1 MAITHDGDRA
11 KRTRRT
17 ALILMGVIVV
27 MLVVSVAVIFLRN
40 DTLAR
45 MPVW

>member
-1 MAITHDGDRA
+1 MGTADRN
-11 KRTRRT
+11 RRL
-17 ALILMGVIVV
+17 ALTLVGVIVV
-27 MLVVSVAVIFLRN
+27 MLGVSVVVIFLRN